1 MEAVFTLQPSD
12 SVEPSGDE
20 RDVEVGRETKG
31 EYRLTEEGELAKYIT
46 SRFKKENPEE
56 DSYIGGV
63 ARFNTRTEPIKVT
76 GNGPTRQICFQ
87 LHCMVTQKTHCV
99 VLF

>member
-31 EYRLTEEGELAKYIT
+31 EYRLTEEGELAKYTT
-46 SRFKKENPEE
+46 SRFKKTKKRALKR
-56 DSYIGGV
+56 IAILGV
-63 ARFNTRTEPIKVT
+63 
-76 GNGPTRQICFQ
+76 
-87 LHCMVTQKTHCV
+87 
-99 VLF
+99 